1 MRIGY
6 ARVSTV
12 EQNLDLQRAALR
24 AAGCDEIYEDLG
36 VSGSAGERDGLT
48 QAMAALTPGD
58 VLVVWRLDRLGRSL
72 IRLIELIN
80 LVAARGAHFKSLN
93 EAIDTDSP
101 GGRLVFHMMG
111 ALAEFERSLI
121 SERTRAGMQVA
132 KDAGKPIGRP
142 PALTPRQIEAARQAL
157 DQGEDTLEGLA
168 ERFNVHPRTLARA
181 LAGVAKT
188 SED

>member
-12 EQNLDLQRAALR
+12 EQNLELQLAALR
-24 AAGCDEIYEDLG
+24 AAGCEKIYEDLG
-36 VSGSAGERDGLT
+36 VSGSADEREGLAR
-48 QAMAALTPGD
+48 AMDALTPGD

-93 EAIDTDSP
+93 EAIDTNSP

-142 PALTPRQIEAARQAL
+142 PALTSRQIEEARDAI
-157 DQGEDTLEGLA
+157 DKEERTLEEMA
-168 ERFNVHPRTLARA
+168 ERFQVHPRTLARA
-181 LAGVAKT
+181 LVRAAKRPKR
-188 SED
+188 

>member
-12 EQNLDLQRAALR
+12 EQNLELQLAALR
-24 AAGCDEIYEDLG
+24 AAGCEKIYEDLG
-36 VSGSAGERDGLT
+36 VSGSADERDGLT
-48 QAMAALTPGD
+48 KAMEALRPGD

-80 LVAARGAHFKSLN
+80 LVAAKGAHFKSLN

-142 PALTPRQIEAARQAL
+142 PALSPAQIQEAQRAL
-157 DQGEDTLEGLA
+157 EEGTSTLEELA
-168 ERFNVHPRTLARA
+168 EQYGVHIRTLGRA
-181 LAGVAKT
+181 IKKIQ
-188 SED
+188 

>member
-36 VSGSAGERDGLT
+36 VSGSADEREGLT

-80 LVAARGAHFKSLN
+80 LVAARKN
-93 EAIDTDSP
+93 TRP
-101 GGRLVFHMMG
+101 RLSM
-111 ALAEFERSLI
+111 
-121 SERTRAGMQVA
+121 
-132 KDAGKPIGRP
+132 
-142 PALTPRQIEAARQAL
+142 RQ
-157 DQGEDTLEGLA
+157 
-168 ERFNVHPRTLARA
+168 
-181 LAGVAKT
+181 
-188 SED
+188 